1 MSEDAKSFA
10 ASETEE
16 RTPEADRL
24 NDEELEQ
31 VSGGD
36 LTTAFFCNA
45 CGVRLYTA
53 DELFAHKPHGIVAR
67 LIDQQPQGILKKL
80 IKICQCSN
88 LPGCRSARLP
98 A

>member
-24 NDEELEQ
+24 NDEELDQ

-36 LTTAFFCNA
+36 LTAAFFCNA
-45 CGVRLYTA
+45 CGVRLYTT
-53 DELFAHKPHGIVAR
+53 DELFFAHKPHGIVAR

-80 IKICQCSN
+80 IKI
-88 LPGCRSARLP
+88 
-98 A
+98 